1 MGGRT
6 TMNNYL
12 MLGTCF
18 LLGIVLRRSGRLP
31 DNAAIALNGFLVHI
45 SLPALIL
52 AYVHELH
59 LDSRLILPALMPWII
74 FVLGCA
80 FFWLVGRMLGFSP
93 ATTGGL
99 MLTGGLANTA
109 FIGLPMIEAFYG
121 PEFLG
126 LGILIDQVGSYLVL
140 STVGIIV
147 ASIYSSGESL
157 NAKAIIR
164 RIALFVPFQAF
175 VLALVLLPF
184 AYPAWLSEL
193 LKRLGGTLIPLALVS
208 VGYQLRLS
216 AVRGKAIALMT
227 GLFFK
232 LALAPALILLL
243 FAALLGAEG
252 QVMRVTVFEAAMAPM
267 IGASIVAMDHDLDPP
282 LVTLM
287 LGVGIPLS
295 FLTLPAWWYFLNLV

>member
-1 MGGRT
+1 
-6 TMNNYL
+6 MNNYL

-59 LDSRLILPALMPWII
+59 LDSRLILPALMPWIM
-74 FVLGCA
+74 FGLGCA
-80 FFWLVGRMLGFSP
+80 FFWLAGRALGFSP

-121 PEFLG
+121 AEFLG
-126 LGILIDQVGSYLVL
+126 LGIVIDQVGSYLVL
-140 STVGIIV
+140 STVGILV
-147 ASIYSSGESL
+147 ASIYFSGQGV

-164 RIALFVPFQAF
+164 KIALFVPFQAF
-175 VLALVLLPF
+175 VLALVLMPF
-184 AYPAWLSEL
+184 AYPGWLDEL
-193 LKRLGGTLIPLALVS
+193 LKRLGATLIPLALVS

-216 AVRGKAIALMT
+216 AVRGKSTALVT
-227 GLFFK
+227 GLLFK
-232 LALAPALILLL
+232 LVLAPALLL
-243 FAALLGAEG
+243 FLFAGLFGAEG
-252 QVMRVTVFEAAMAPM
+252 PVMRVTVFEAAMAPM
-267 IGASIVAMDHDLDPP
+267 IGASIVAMDYDLDPP
-282 LVTLM
+282 LLTLM

-295 FLTLPAWWYFLNLV
+295 FLTLPAWWYLLTFV

>member
-93 ATTGGL
+93 ATTGAL